1 MSTITTTRS
10 PTVSLALKLLWREW
24 RGGEL
29 RLLLI
34 ALMIAVTASC
44 AVGFFTDRVERAL
57 VRQATEF
64 LGADLVL
71 RTSRAFPENLRA
83 EATQRNLQYSEQL
96 VFPSM
101 LINGEKMLLS
111 SVKVVDDHY
120 PLKGEVKVSTGR
132 DQVAKVIKQGP
143 SSGELWLEP
152 RVLESLNMEVGDSV
166 ELGAS
171 VFTVSQMLIQEPDRG
186 GGLFSLQP
194 RAMMHQSDI
203 AATEVIQPGSR
214 IRYRYLFNGS
224 EADLEPFRDWLEERL
239 KPGERIL
246 DIQRESPSLGT
257 TLTRAQSYLNLSG
270 LMAVIM
276 AGIAIAMA
284 ARRYSER
291 HYDTAALLRCFGQ
304 PQRHILKLYSLQLMM
319 AGTLASAAGVGLGWM
334 AQYILV
340 ELLSGL
346 VPGTLPGPGLV
357 PALVGFCTGML
368 VLAGFALPPLLRLSD
383 VTPLR
388 VLRRD
393 LSPLPRSAWLVYG
406 LSALLILMLLWAYSR
421 DLKLTLVIA
430 GIGSIGALIL
440 GVLAWILLRSLVR
453 IPGPLAWRL
462 ASKNLLRHP
471 RDSLSQLFAFGIT
484 LAAMALILIVRSDLL
499 QSWQEQLPD
508 QAPNNFLIN
517 IQPWQVEELEGYL
530 DNKQIPHS
538 GVYPMVRGRLS
549 HINGQEAA
557 KTIPE
562 QSPGR
567 RAISR
572 ELNLTWS
579 DTLAADN
586 RILEGRWW
594 QPEDQGKPYISL
606 ERDLAR
612 DLGVGIGDKLRFSF
626 GDRSVESEIISLR
639 SLDWGSLRP
648 NFYVIY
654 PPGALE
660 GLPANFITSFYLPND
675 RSAELN
681 QLIQQFPTLTLLEVD
696 RLLAQIRS
704 IIEQVSIA
712 VEYVLMFV
720 LAAGITVL
728 FAALATSIDE
738 RLQEGALL
746 RTLGGNSKTLRRML
760 GLEFLLMGA
769 LAGILAA
776 LLDEAVSFWL
786 YQQLF
791 KLEYNPNLA
800 LWLWSPLAGAALVGC
815 SGLLGTR
822 KVIKQSPLKV
832 LREL

>member
-1 MSTITTTRS
+1 MSHLPVTKTNL
-10 PTVSLALKLLWREW
+10 SLALRLLWREW
-24 RGGEL
+24 KGGEL

-71 RTSRAFPENLRA
+71 RTARPFSKDLRS
-83 EATQRNLQYSEQL
+83 EAAQRGLQYSEQL
-96 VFPSM
+96 LFPSM
-101 LINGEKMLLS
+101 LINGDEMLLA
-111 SVKVVDDHY
+111 SVKVVDDQY
-120 PLKGEVKVSTGR
+120 PLKGSIKVSDDPGQPPETVL
-132 DQVAKVIKQGP
+132 QP
-143 SSGELWLEP
+143 PPSGELWLEP
-152 RVLESLNMEVGDSV
+152 RVLETLKLKVGEAV
-166 ELGAS
+166 ELGS
-171 VFTVSQMLIQEPDRG
+171 SIFTIGKLLMHEPDRG

-194 RAMMHQSDI
+194 RAMMSIGDLEK
-203 AATEVIQPGSR
+203 TEVIQPGSR
-214 IRYRYLFNGS
+214 VQYRYLFNGP
-224 EADLEPFRDWLEERL
+224 EAQLEPFQRWLKPQL
-239 KPGERIL
+239 QPGERIL
-246 DIQRESPSLGT
+246 DIRQENPSLGT

-304 PQRHILKLYSLQLMM
+304 SQKHILKLYALQLLI
-319 AGTLASAAGVGLGWM
+319 AGSIASAVGVGLGWV
-334 AQYILV
+334 AQYLLV

-346 VPGTLPGPGLV
+346 VPGALPGPGLL
-357 PALVGFCTGML
+357 PALVGFSTGML
-368 VLAGFALPPLLRLSD
+368 VLVGFALPPLLRLSD

-393 LSPLPRSAWLVYG
+393 LKPLPRSAWLVYG
-406 LSALLILMLLWAYSR
+406 LSALLILLLLWAYSH
-421 DLKLTLVIA
+421 DLKLTLIIA
-430 GIGSIGALIL
+430 GVGSLAALIL
-440 GVLAWILLRSLVR
+440 GALAWLLLGVLVKV
-453 IPGPLAWRL
+453 PGPLAWRL

-471 RDSLSQLFAFGIT
+471 RDSLSQLFAFGVT

-499 QSWQEQLPD
+499 QSWQEQLPE

-517 IQPWQVEELEGYL
+517 IQSWQTQELEQFL
-530 DNKQIPHS
+530 TQKQVSHS
-538 GVYPMVRGRLS
+538 GIFPMVRGHLS
-549 HINGQEAA
+549 HINGEDANLLLPQH
-557 KTIPE
+557 
-562 QSPGR
+562 SPGR
-567 RAISR
+567 RAIRR

-579 DTLAADN
+579 AELAADN

-594 QPEDQGKPYISL
+594 QQEDQGKPYISL

-612 DLGVGIGDKLRFSF
+612 DLGVGVGDKLRFSF
-626 GDRSVESEIISLR
+626 GDRHLESEIISLR

-654 PPGALE
+654 PPGGLE
-660 GLPANFITSFYLPND
+660 GLPANFITSFYLPAE
-675 RSAELN
+675 RSGVLN

-704 IIEQVSIA
+704 IIEQVGIA
-712 VEYVLMFV
+712 VEYVMLFV

-746 RTLGGNSKTLRRML
+746 RTLGGNSRTLRRML
-760 GLEFLLMGA
+760 SLEFLLMGA
-769 LAGILAA
+769 LAGLLAA
-776 LLDEAVSFWL
+776 FLDEALSFWL
-786 YQQLF
+786 YRQMFNLDYQL
-791 KLEYNPNLA
+791 NPQ
-800 LWLWSPLAGAALVGC
+800 LWLWTPLVGALLVGC
-815 SGLLGTR
+815 AGLLGTR
-822 KVIKQSPLKV
+822 KVISQTPLKV